1 MKRDTFTN
9 ILENK
14 PLISAE
20 ETLALKV
27 VIEEF
32 PYFQSARALYLKGL
46 KNQDSFKYN
55 NELKVTAAFTADRTI
70 LFNYVTSLDADLKN
84 KKEIQPQVIAKISQ
98 EKLREKE
105 TDTEEMH
112 LQKPLS
118 FSTTESY
125 SFNEWLQL
133 AAKKPIV
140 RKNEMPVQE
149 KLLKNNL
156 IDTFIQNNPK
166 ITPLEKGKN
175 FTTPI
180 PKNKQD
186 DALMTETLA
195 SVYLAQKKYE
205 NAIQAYKILS
215 LKYPEKSGFFAD
227 EIKRIQI
234 LQKK

>member
-1 MKRDTFTN
+1 LKRDTFTN

-20 ETLALKV
+20 ETLALKA

-55 NELKVTAAFTADRTI
+55 NELKVTAAYTADRTI
-70 LFNYVTSLDADLKN
+70 LFNYVTSLEADLKN
-84 KKEIQPQVIAKISQ
+84 KEEILPQVIAKISQ
-98 EKLREKE
+98 EKLRERE

-140 RKNEMPVQE
+140 RKNEMPFQE

-166 ITPLEKGKN
+166 ITPLEKGRN

>member
-70 LFNYVTSLDADLKN
+70 LFNYVTSLEADLKN
-84 KKEIQPQVIAKISQ
+84 KEEILPQVIAKISQ

-133 AAKKPIV
+133 AAKKPII

-166 ITPLEKGKN
+166 ITPLEKGRN

>member
-70 LFNYVTSLDADLKN
+70 LFNYVTSLEADLKN
-84 KKEIQPQVIAKISQ
+84 KEEILPQVIAKISQ

-133 AAKKPIV
+133 AAKKPII

>member
-20 ETLALKV
+20 ETLALKA

-55 NELKVTAAFTADRTI
+55 NELKVTAAYTADRTI
-70 LFNYVTSLDADLKN
+70 LFNYVTSLEADLKN
-84 KKEIQPQVIAKISQ
+84 KEEILPQGIAKISQ
-98 EKLREKE
+98 EKLRERE

-166 ITPLEKGKN
+166 ITPLEKGRN

>member
-70 LFNYVTSLDADLKN
+70 LFNYVTSLEADLKN
-84 KKEIQPQVIAKISQ
+84 KEEIQPQVIAKISQ

-133 AAKKPIV
+133 AAKKPII

-166 ITPLEKGKN
+166 ITPLEKGRN

>member
-1 MKRDTFTN
+1 LKRDTFTN

-20 ETLALKV
+20 ETLALKA

-70 LFNYVTSLDADLKN
+70 LFNYVTSLEADLKN
-84 KKEIQPQVIAKISQ
+84 KEEILPQVIAKISQ
-98 EKLREKE
+98 EKLRERE

-133 AAKKPIV
+133 AAKKPII

>member
-20 ETLALKV
+20 ETLALKA

-55 NELKVTAAFTADRTI
+55 NELKVTAAYTADRTI
-70 LFNYVTSLDADLKN
+70 LFNYVTSLEADLKN
-84 KKEIQPQVIAKISQ
+84 KEEILPQVIAKISQ
-98 EKLREKE
+98 EKLRERE

-133 AAKKPIV
+133 AAKKPII

-166 ITPLEKGKN
+166 ITPLEKGRN

>member
-20 ETLALKV
+20 ETLALKA

-55 NELKVTAAFTADRTI
+55 NELKVTAAYTADRTI
-70 LFNYVTSLDADLKN
+70 LFNYVTSLEADLKN
-84 KKEIQPQVIAKISQ
+84 KEEILPQVIAKISQ
-98 EKLREKE
+98 EKLRERE

-140 RKNEMPVQE
+140 RKNEMPFQE

-166 ITPLEKGKN
+166 ITPLEKGRN

>member
-1 MKRDTFTN
+1 MKRETFTN

-20 ETLALKV
+20 ETLALKA

-70 LFNYVTSLDADLKN
+70 LFNYVTSLEADLKN
-84 KKEIQPQVIAKISQ
+84 KEEILPQVIAKISQ
-98 EKLREKE
+98 EKLRERE

-166 ITPLEKGKN
+166 ITPLEKGRN

>member
-55 NELKVTAAFTADRTI
+55 NELKVTAAYTADRTI
-70 LFNYVTSLDADLKN
+70 LFNYVTSLEADLKN
-84 KKEIQPQVIAKISQ
+84 KEEILPQVIAKISQ
-98 EKLREKE
+98 EKLRERE

-166 ITPLEKGKN
+166 ITPLEKGRN

>member
-84 KKEIQPQVIAKISQ
+84 KEEIHDH
-98 EKLREKE
+98 KL
-105 TDTEEMH
+105 
-112 LQKPLS
+112 
-118 FSTTESY
+118 
-125 SFNEWLQL
+125 
-133 AAKKPIV
+133 
-140 RKNEMPVQE
+140 
-149 KLLKNNL
+149 
-156 IDTFIQNNPK
+156 
-166 ITPLEKGKN
+166 
-175 FTTPI
+175 
-180 PKNKQD
+180 
-186 DALMTETLA
+186 
-195 SVYLAQKKYE
+195 
-205 NAIQAYKILS
+205 
-215 LKYPEKSGFFAD
+215 
-227 EIKRIQI
+227 
-234 LQKK
+234 

>member
-20 ETLALKV
+20 ETLALKA

-70 LFNYVTSLDADLKN
+70 LFNYVTSLEADLKN
-84 KKEIQPQVIAKISQ
+84 KEEILPQVIAKISQ
-98 EKLREKE
+98 EKLRERE

-166 ITPLEKGKN
+166 ITPLEKGRN

-205 NAIQAYKILS
+205 NAIQAYRILS

>member
-1 MKRDTFTN
+1 LKRDTFTN

-20 ETLALKV
+20 ETLALKA

-55 NELKVTAAFTADRTI
+55 NELKVTAAYTADRTI
-70 LFNYVTSLDADLKN
+70 LFNYVTSLEADLKN
-84 KKEIQPQVIAKISQ
+84 KEEILPQVIAKISQ

-133 AAKKPIV
+133 AAKKPII

-166 ITPLEKGKN
+166 ITPLEKGRN

>member
-1 MKRDTFTN
+1 
-9 ILENK
+9 
-14 PLISAE
+14 
-20 ETLALKV
+20 
-27 VIEEF
+27 
-32 PYFQSARALYLKGL
+32 
-46 KNQDSFKYN
+46 
-55 NELKVTAAFTADRTI
+55 
-70 LFNYVTSLDADLKN
+70 
-84 KKEIQPQVIAKISQ
+84 
-98 EKLREKE
+98 
-105 TDTEEMH
+105 MH

>member
-20 ETLALKV
+20 ETLALKA

-70 LFNYVTSLDADLKN
+70 LFNYVTSLEADLKN
-84 KKEIQPQVIAKISQ
+84 KEEILPQVIAKISQ
-98 EKLREKE
+98 EKLRERE

-140 RKNEMPVQE
+140 RKNEMPFQE

-166 ITPLEKGKN
+166 ITPLEKGRN

>member
-20 ETLALKV
+20 ETLALKA

-55 NELKVTAAFTADRTI
+55 NELKVTAAYTADRTI
-70 LFNYVTSLDADLKN
+70 LFNYVTSLEADLKN
-84 KKEIQPQVIAKISQ
+84 KEEILPQVIAKISQ

-166 ITPLEKGKN
+166 ITPLEKGRN

>member
-1 MKRDTFTN
+1 MKRETFTN

-20 ETLALKV
+20 ETLALKA

-55 NELKVTAAFTADRTI
+55 NELKVTAAYTADRTI
-70 LFNYVTSLDADLKN
+70 LFNYVTSLEADLKN
-84 KKEIQPQVIAKISQ
+84 KEEILPQVIAKISQ
-98 EKLREKE
+98 EKLRERE

-166 ITPLEKGKN
+166 ITPLEKGRN

>member
-1 MKRDTFTN
+1 LKRDTFTN

-20 ETLALKV
+20 ETLALKA

-55 NELKVTAAFTADRTI
+55 NELKVTAAYTADRTI
-70 LFNYVTSLDADLKN
+70 LFNYVTSLEADLKN
-84 KKEIQPQVIAKISQ
+84 KEEILPQVIAKISQ
-98 EKLREKE
+98 EKLRERE

-125 SFNEWLQL
+125 SFNEWLRL

-166 ITPLEKGKN
+166 ITPLEKGRN

>member
-20 ETLALKV
+20 ETLALKA

-55 NELKVTAAFTADRTI
+55 NELKVTAAYTADRTI
-70 LFNYVTSLDADLKN
+70 LFNYVTSLEADLKN
-84 KKEIQPQVIAKISQ
+84 KEEILPQVIAKISQ
-98 EKLREKE
+98 EKLRERE

>member
-1 MKRDTFTN
+1 LKRDTFTN

-20 ETLALKV
+20 ETLALKA

-55 NELKVTAAFTADRTI
+55 NELKVTAAYTADRTI
-70 LFNYVTSLDADLKN
+70 LFNYVTSLEADLKN
-84 KKEIQPQVIAKISQ
+84 KEEILPQVIAKISQ
-98 EKLREKE
+98 EKLRERE

-133 AAKKPIV
+133 AAKKPII

-166 ITPLEKGKN
+166 ITPLEKGRN

>member
-20 ETLALKV
+20 ETLALKA

-70 LFNYVTSLDADLKN
+70 LFNYVTSLEADLKN
-84 KKEIQPQVIAKISQ
+84 KEEILPQVIAKISQ
-98 EKLREKE
+98 EKLRERE